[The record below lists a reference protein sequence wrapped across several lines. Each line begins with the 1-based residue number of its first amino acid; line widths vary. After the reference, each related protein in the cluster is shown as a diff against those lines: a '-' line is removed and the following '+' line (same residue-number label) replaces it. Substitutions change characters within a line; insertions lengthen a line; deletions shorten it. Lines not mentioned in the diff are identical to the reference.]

1 MTKTDDEQKNTQRY
15 ISQSALDLIFLKAY
29 IQEYE
34 AKRISKARFTEIC
47 RESGMISP
55 SIYDEDKEEIRHSKT
70 KEVYDKMY
78 IKLARSREQEKAK
91 ATVTKIESKQEKTD
105 KDLEEIG

>member
-1 MTKTDDEQKNTQRY
+1 
-15 ISQSALDLIFLKAY
+15 
-29 IQEYE
+29 
-34 AKRISKARFTEIC
+34 
-47 RESGMISP
+47 
-55 SIYDEDKEEIRHSKT
+55 
-70 KEVYDKMY
+70 MY